1 MKVGN
6 HGDGFINPVIQP
18 SGRVVSTPIPA
29 TPPKATV
36 DQIKNFVDRVFPE
49 LTNAPIQS
57 AKICW
62 YCDARDGNFIID
74 HVPARPGLVVA
85 CGGSGHGFKF
95 APVIGDV
102 IADVVLDKPNARRER
117 FAWRTPG
124 LGQIKTEACRLRT
137 VGPAILTTSAHL

>member
-6 HGDGFINPVIQP
+6 HGDGFINPVLLRT
-18 SGRVVSTPIPA
+18 GRVVSTPTPSA
-29 TPPKATV
+29 PPKATV
-36 DQIKNFVDRVFPE
+36 DLIKGFVDHVFPD

-62 YCDARDGNFIID
+62 YCDAWDGNFIID
-74 HVPARPGLVVA
+74 HAPSRPGLVVA

-102 IADVVLDKPNARRER
+102 IADVVLDQPNARRER
-117 FAWRTPG
+117 FAWRAPPSG
-124 LGQIKTEACRLRT
+124 EIKTEACRLRT
-137 VGPAILTTSAHL
+137 VGPTILTTSAKL